1 MFLEELEFLAL
12 AYMPLHELVEE
23 VSASSRYNNGT
34 YQGIMLHDLVI
45 ILLAFFLYSA
55 DKVSSIILHGVSSLS
70 SRISF
75 YSIYKE
81 QDKFSHA
88 LVRDS

>member
-45 ILLAFFLYSA
+45 IL
-55 DKVSSIILHGVSSLS
+55 
-70 SRISF
+70 
-75 YSIYKE
+75 
-81 QDKFSHA
+81 
-88 LVRDS
+88 